1 MPTEERLAKMR
12 GIAASRTRHYTF
24 VLEDFNDPHN
34 ISAVMRTCEC
44 FGIQDVHVI
53 EEVRKFRASYS
64 ILRGAG
70 KWLTLHRW
78 STRGECLD
86 YLRKEGYR
94 IAVASS
100 KGEKSFHQSDMTP
113 KTAIYMGTEF
123 FGPSGHILENSD
135 LVFRIPQHGFTESL
149 NVSVCAGMLVFH
161 LDRHI
166 EIHGRENFAISS
178 AEQEKLVSIWVDSHG
193 TGKLFPGDSEPE
205 PEGA

>member
-1 MPTEERLAKMR
+1 MPTEERIDKMR
-12 GIAASRTRHYTF
+12 QIAAARTRHYTF

-44 FGIQDVHVI
+44 FGLQDVHVI
-53 EEVRKFRASYS
+53 EEARKFRASS
-64 ILRGAG
+64 AILRGAG

-78 STRGECLD
+78 ATRQECLD

-100 KGEKSFHQSDMTP
+100 KAQTSFHQADMAP

-161 LDRHI
+161 LDQHM
-166 EIHGRENFAISS
+166 ETNGRSNFTLPIPERDA
-178 AEQEKLVSIWVDSHG
+178 LVQTWVASHG
-193 TGKLFPGDSEPE
+193 SGELFPGAAPTEE
-205 PEGA
+205 

>member
-1 MPTEERLAKMR
+1 MPTEERLARMR
-12 GIAASRTRHYTF
+12 AVAAARTRHYTF

-44 FGIQDVHVI
+44 FGLQDVHVI
-53 EEVRKFRASYS
+53 EEVRKFRASPA

-78 STRGECLD
+78 ETRSACLE

-100 KGEKSFHQSDMTP
+100 KAEKSFHQCDMEP

-123 FGPSGHILENSD
+123 FGPSQHILTHSD

-161 LDRHI
+161 LDRHM
-166 EIHGRENFAISS
+166 EIMGRENFAMPT
-178 AEQEKLVSIWVDSHG
+178 AQQEELVSTWVASHG
-193 TGKLFPGDSEPE
+193 TGELFPGSEPE
-205 PEGA
+205 

>member
-12 GIAASRTRHYTF
+12 TVAASRTRHYTF

-70 KWLTLHRW
+70 QWLTLHRW
-78 STRGECLD
+78 STRQECLEH
-86 YLRKEGYR
+86 LRKEGYR

-100 KGEKSFHQSDMTP
+100 KASTSFHQADMAP

-161 LDRHI
+161 LDQHM
-166 EIHGRENFAISS
+166 ESNGRGNFVLSPS
-178 AEQEKLVSIWVDSHG
+178 QQEDLVATWTASHG
-193 TGKLFPGDSEPE
+193 SGELFPGQG
-205 PEGA
+205 EGDQAA